1 MLGSLVENI
10 EGEFEESSKYDNQK
24 LDKLCVTRWTI
35 RAKCFKKFLNNYK
48 ALWEWWKQSLKE
60 NLNFH
65 KKNKNCGLQ
74 KPKENFQVL
83 FRPEFNPKFVC
94 NHGQAFKQHEK
105 MSALRGKDL
114 ADLTVQTLENMRNEH
129 NFTLLYKN

>member
-1 MLGSLVENI
+1 MMEAI
-10 EGEFEESSKYDNQK
+10 FKREFEFSQK
-24 LDKLCVTRWTI
+24 KQE
-35 RAKCFKKFLNNYK
+35 
-48 ALWEWWKQSLKE
+48 LWAA
-60 NLNFH
+60 
-65 KKNKNCGLQ
+65 